1 MEFIDLGD
9 VGEGLDVVGSLGGR
23 VCSFSEDCAFGIG
36 ISLSNSS
43 SLGKKSPPFGTF
55 SIC

>member
-9 VGEGLDVVGSLGGR
+9 VGEGLDVVGSLGER

-36 ISLSNSS
+36 ISLSNSL
-43 SLGKKSPPFGTF
+43 SLGKKSPPFGT
-55 SIC
+55 SGIY